1 MRVIVLVL
9 IALAL
14 SGSVSGQDSLK
25 QRLRL
30 PVWTFH
36 QKRTTTVG
44 LNLGLGTVRDEPRH
58 VTTIGMHAEAIGIG
72 LFLLLAPR
80 EATARDSVEWG
91 RRLNDP
97 LSERIYGLSFSPLGA
112 VCDCAVHGLSLNG
125 GGVYQRQVNG
135 LSAAFAINEVDLM
148 SGVQAAMYVNIAFR
162 ASGLQASFI
171 HNSAVVLN
179 GVQVSAINK
188 ATYGYGLQ
196 IGIYN
201 QAKRLRGVQ
210 IGIWN
215 VNQRRKWPLINWA

>member
-1 MRVIVLVL
+1 M
-9 IALAL
+9 AF
-14 SGSVSGQDSLK
+14 GQDSLE
-25 QRLRL
+25 QRVRL
-30 PVWTFH
+30 PIWTFH

-44 LNLGLGTVRDEPRH
+44 LNMGLGTVRETPRH
-58 VTTIGMHAEAIGIG
+58 VMTIGVHAEALGVG

-97 LSERIYGLSFSPLGA
+97 LSERIYGMSVSPLGA
-112 VCDCAVHGLSLNG
+112 VCDCAVHGLSMNG

-135 LSAAFAINEVDLM
+135 LSAAFAINQVDLM
-148 SGVQAAMYVNIAFR
+148 SGVQAACHVNFAFR

-171 HNSAVVLN
+171 RNSAVVLH
-179 GVQVSAINK
+179 GVQVSAINR
-188 ATYGYGLQ
+188 TVHGYGIQ
-196 IGIYN
+196 VGIYN
-201 QAKRLRGVQ
+201 QAKRLRGAQ